1 MIKGSIVAIV
11 TPMFEDGSLDKDSL
25 RKLIDWHVAEGT
37 DAICIVGTTGESAT
51 VSPDEHCELVK
62 LAVDHVAGRIPVIAG
77 TGGNSTAEAIAQTR
91 HAKEEG
97 ANASLQVVPNYNRP
111 SQEGMYRHFK
121 AIAESTE
128 LPVILYN
135 VPGRTVADMSNET
148 VLRLAAI
155 DNIIGLKDATGN
167 LARGI
172 ELLRELDRSFAGKN
186 AFGVFSGDD
195 ASALALMLCGGA
207 GNISV
212 TANVA
217 PRAMSEMCKAAMGG
231 EIARAVE
238 INNRVLSLH
247 SKLFVEPNPVPVKWA
262 LAEMGK
268 MPAGLRLP
276 LAPLATQYH
285 DTVRAALREAGVL

>member
-1 MIKGSIVAIV
+1 
-11 TPMFEDGSLDKDSL
+11 MFEDGSLDRDSL
-25 RKLIDWHVAEGT
+25 RQLLDWHVAEGT

-51 VSPDEHCELVK
+51 VSPDEHCELIK
-62 LAVDHVAGRIPVIAG
+62 LAVDHIAGRIPVIAG
-77 TGGNSTAEAIAQTR
+77 TGGNSTLEAIALTR
-91 HAKEEG
+91 HAKEVG
-97 ANASLQVVPNYNRP
+97 ADASLQVVPYYNRP

-121 AIAESTE
+121 AIAESTD

-155 DNIIGLKDATGN
+155 DNIIGIKDATGN

-172 ELLRELDRSFAGKN
+172 ELLRDLDHAFAGKGKS
-186 AFGVFSGDD
+186 FGVYSGDD

-212 TANVA
+212 SANVA
-217 PRAMSEMCKAAMGG
+217 PRAMAEMCEAALNGQ
-231 EIARAVE
+231 IARAVE
-238 INNRVLSLH
+238 INNRVLALH

-268 MPAGLRLP
+268 MPPGLRLP
-276 LAPLATQYH
+276 LAPLAAQYH
-285 DTVRAALREAGVL
+285 DTVRTALRDAGVL